1 MFQHGINRAST
12 SLSILRGTS
21 RYWGGVELVKKKA
34 PSPWSDHIE
43 TTLPSKVCQGSI
55 STTASNVTKFI
66 YESMFHKRNQENK
79 RGDIEPEYLPRLLE
93 YDCSG
98 RRFSGHV
105 RIGRRCRFVDGE
117 PEQAG
122 AHRSQQVQP
131 SSPESTESTSREY
144 IRYVIKIFCMIRSKV
159 FIPPPDSSDPA
170 RSLRTPHHQE
180 ERGLMRPRSAK
191 FSLCLGLAFE
201 ARWECLTES
210 ERKVRHTC
218 GYGFFTT

>member
-1 MFQHGINRAST
+1 MGRTVGAGQRGRDLVHDHKLKHVFQHGINRAST
-12 SLSILRGTS
+12 SLSVLRGTS
-21 RYWGGVELVKKKA
+21 RYWGGVELVKKKKA

-159 FIPPPDSSDPA
+159 FIPPPPIPPTQLA
-170 RSLRTPHHQE
+170 LYAHRTIKRNE
-180 ERGLMRPRSAK
+180 G
-191 FSLCLGLAFE
+191 
-201 ARWECLTES
+201 
-210 ERKVRHTC
+210 
-218 GYGFFTT
+218 